1 MMRVTLGTND
11 KRIGGRILPTIL
23 LFFEAVSAALEVK
36 TAVVDLSVLTF
47 FLLFFLLSIFLFLK
61 KILLSLG

>member
-11 KRIGGRILPTIL
+11 KRIGSRILPMIL

-36 TAVVDLSVLTF
+36 TAVVDLSLLIF

>member
-11 KRIGGRILPTIL
+11 KRIGSRILPTIL

-36 TAVVDLSVLTF
+36 TAVVDLSVHIF

>member
-11 KRIGGRILPTIL
+11 KRIGSRILPTIL

-36 TAVVDLSVLTF
+36 TAVVDLSVLIF

>member
-11 KRIGGRILPTIL
+11 KRIWSRILPTIL

-36 TAVVDLSVLTF
+36 TAVVDLSVLIF
-47 FLLFFLLSIFLFLK
+47 FLLFFLLSIYLFLK

>member
-11 KRIGGRILPTIL
+11 KRIGSRILPTIL

-36 TAVVDLSVLTF
+36 TAVVNLSVLIF